1 VTEVNLFPITIG
13 LEEKKA
19 RKLSWPGALSLGK
32 KAPKLSNFFK
42 RRNHCE
48 DIITGR

>member
-13 LEEKKA
+13 LEKK
-19 RKLSWPGALSLGK
+19 RHENYLWPEALSLGK